1 MAMTP
6 ALTPLDVPETG
17 MVTWDS
23 EGSEGG
29 RYHSRRP
36 HVPSASSGV
45 TIGRGY
51 DMKSRTSS
59 GVLVDLLRAGV
70 PRADAERLARGA
82 GLHGEAAKRFLREN
96 GLGEFEISPAAQRKL
111 FEIAYEAEAA
121 EARRLATKEDVR
133 AKYGEVDW
141 ERLDPAIREMLIDMK
156 FRGDYT
162 PGARAKIQKLVVAN
176 DLEGFARDLA
186 DRANWPD
193 VPKDRFER
201 RKRFLEAAVAAR
213 RTSGGLREKR
223 LPGSEKSAT

>member
-6 ALTPLDVPETG
+6 ALTALDVPEIGT
-17 MVTWDS
+17 VTWDS

-36 HVPSASSGV
+36 HVPSASSGL

-51 DMKSRTSS
+51 DMKSRTGS

-82 GLHGEAAKRFLREN
+82 GLQGEAAKRFLREN
-96 GLGEFEISPAAQRKL
+96 GLEGFEITPAAQRKL
-111 FEIAYEAEAA
+111 FEIAYDAEAA
-121 EARRLATKEDVR
+121 EAMRLATKADVR

-162 PGARAKIQKLVVAN
+162 PAARARIQKYVVAN
-176 DLEGFARDLA
+176 DLVGFARTLC
-186 DRANWPD
+186 DREHWPG
-193 VPKDRFER
+193 VPQDRFDR
-201 RKRFLEAAVAAR
+201 RKRFLEEAVAER
-213 RTSGGLREKR
+213 RAAGGVREKR
-223 LPGSEKSAT
+223 LPGSEKPGL